1 MKLYDNWREILRKA
15 WTIKFGVLA
24 TMFALMQVIVPIY
37 VDSLPRNLFAIL
49 TGVSTLGV
57 IVARLVWQKDV

>member
-1 MKLYDNWREILRKA
+1 MKLYANWREILRKA

-24 TMFALMQVIVPIY
+24 TVFALMQVIVPIY

>member
-37 VDSLPRNLFAIL
+37 VDSLPRDLFAIL

>member
-1 MKLYDNWREILRKA
+1 VKLYANWREILRKA

-37 VDSLPRNLFAIL
+37 VDSLPRDLFAIL

>member
-1 MKLYDNWREILRKA
+1 VKLYDNWREILRKA

-37 VDSLPRNLFAIL
+37 VDSLPRDLFAIL